1 MGFDKEKVLKLI
13 SPIIETTSSMYVNT
27 FSKAMEDA
35 GVDPVKQAMVMLL
48 WIKNISSIDPA
59 KFASELREQMEKEE
73 AKGEATNDNS
83 PTKLD
88 HSWDDVPNGITKDIK
103 DTKESPLDPSWES
116 VPDGVTRR
124 D

>member
-13 SPIIETTSSMYVNT
+13 SPIIETTSSMYVNA

-73 AKGEATNDNS
+73 AKGEVSNDDP
-83 PTKLD
+83 PTKLYPTR
-88 HSWDDVPNGITKDIK
+88 DDVPSNI
-103 DTKESPLDPSWES
+103 
-116 VPDGVTRR
+116 TRR